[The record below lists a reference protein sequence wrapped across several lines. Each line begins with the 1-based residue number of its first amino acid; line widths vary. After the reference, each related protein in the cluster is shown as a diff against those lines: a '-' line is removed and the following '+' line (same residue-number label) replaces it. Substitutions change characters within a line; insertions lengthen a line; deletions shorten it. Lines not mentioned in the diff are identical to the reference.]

1 MSNWGKIK
9 TRQDQTPPAPQPSR
23 LFDES
28 LTHYSMIRI
37 A

>member
-1 MSNWGKIK
+1 MQDIK
-9 TRQDQTPPAPQPSR
+9 QDRIKRRTVPQRSR
-23 LFDES
+23 MFDAS